1 MIESKD
7 NPKIKKYF
15 KLLHK
20 KSCRD
25 DLNRFTLEG
34 VRVLKDALE
43 SGIVFDDVFITKSC
57 ISKIRHTE
65 YDISNLCEYDVIS
78 DKVAKH
84 ISGVDRSQ
92 GAFAIASKPP
102 GILAQD
108 ISNSDFVLALC
119 FIQDPGN
126 LGTLI
131 RTADAFGFSKI
142 VLSGCCDIYN
152 PKVVRSTAGSLFRV
166 SFLECFDFLSFLE
179 DVDLKKYAAVVD
191 EAALPISELDLK
203 GEGAVLVIG
212 NEANG
217 LPSEIVKECDKKITI
232 DMSGAANSLNAAVAG
247 AVCMYKFREVRK
259 RGF

>member
-20 KSCRD
+20 RSFRD
-25 DLNRFTLEG
+25 DLNQFTLEG

-43 SGIVFDDVFITKSC
+43 SGMAFDDVFITRSC
-57 ISKIRHTE
+57 ISKIMHTE
-65 YDISNLCEYDVIS
+65 YDIGNLCEYDVVS

-84 ISGVDRSQ
+84 ISGVDKPQ

-102 GILAQD
+102 GISAKDL
-108 ISNSDFVLALC
+108 SRSDLVLALC

-166 SFLECFDFLSFLE
+166 SFFECFDFLDFLKNA
-179 DVDLKKYAAVVD
+179 DLKKYAAVVD
-191 EAALPISELDLK
+191 DDALSIGELDLE
-203 GEGAVLVIG
+203 GQGAVLVIG

-217 LPSEIVKECDKKITI
+217 LPSEVVKECDRKITI
-232 DMSGAANSLNAAVAG
+232 DMAGAANSLNAAVAG
-247 AVCMYKFREVRK
+247 AVCMYKFREA
-259 RGF
+259 FDE

>member
-15 KLLHK
+15 KLFNK
-20 KSCRD
+20 KSYRD
-25 DLNRFTLEG
+25 DLNKFVLEG

-43 SGIVFDDVFITKSC
+43 SGIIFDDVFITKSC
-57 ISKIRHTE
+57 VSKIGHTH
-65 YDISNLCEYDVIS
+65 YDIRNLCKYEIIS

-84 ISGVDRSQ
+84 ISGVDKPQ

-102 GILAQD
+102 GISAKDLFH
-108 ISNSDFVLALC
+108 SDLVLALC

-131 RTADAFGFSKI
+131 RTADAFGFGKI

-152 PKVVRSTAGSLFRV
+152 PKVVRSTVGSLFRV
-166 SFLECFDFLSFLE
+166 SFFECFDFLNFLK

-191 EAALPISELDLK
+191 DAALSVGELNLK

-217 LPSEIVKECDKKITI
+217 LPRAVVKRCDEKITI
-232 DMSGAANSLNAAVAG
+232 DMCGAANSLNAAVAG
-247 AVCMYKFREVRK
+247 AVCMYKFWEMRK